1 MTGTGQFV
9 VEIFLPEVLL
19 KQTAKEEYQVATPG
33 GVIRFGE
40 GCPGPMT
47 TTAAA
52 FVGCFAMAVS
62 DVLAVMRQKVQGIE
76 MRISFERKKEEPTI
90 FHQFKIHIIFRG
102 EDLSSAKIEKAIRLS
117 EEKTCPMS
125 VMMQRVG
132 AEVKT
137 TSSIEEITPAL
148 RAA

>member
-1 MTGTGQFV
+1 MPQ
-9 VEIFLPEVLL
+9 VLL
-19 KQTAKEEYQVATPG
+19 KQIAKEEYQVETPG

-40 GCPGPMT
+40 GSPGPMT

-62 DVLAVMRQKVQGIE
+62 DTLAVMRQKVHGIE
-76 MRISFERKKEEPTI
+76 MRMSFERKKEGPTV
-90 FHQFKIHIIFRG
+90 FDQFKIHIIFRG
-102 EDLSSAKIEKAIRLS
+102 EGLSSAKIEKAIRLS

-125 VMMQRVG
+125 VMMRRVG
-132 AEVKT
+132 AEVIT
-137 TSSIEEITPAL
+137 TFSIEETTPAL